1 MAKKNQLV
9 EAEQAPEVPAAK
21 EPGKAPGKKK
31 VEKPVQKKMA
41 GKQSKR
47 TIKPVAEKAAVRKP
61 GSKKKAAGK
70 PGKKIVAPGRKA
82 AAKFPVA
89 AGKKPGPKETG
100 LVGRK
105 ADLIKMGQ
113 GAFFYSLEQ
122 QRRIEEME
130 QVIANYE
137 RLFEAVRGLFS
148 REMEEIEELVAGLL
162 E

>member
-1 MAKKNQLV
+1 MAKRNQLV
-9 EAEQAPEVPAAK
+9 EAEQATALAEPTPEAPAAK
-21 EPGKAPGKKK
+21 KPRKAPGKKK
-31 VEKPVQKKMA
+31 VEKPVQK
-41 GKQSKR
+41 
-47 TIKPVAEKAAVRKP
+47 
-61 GSKKKAAGK
+61 
-70 PGKKIVAPGRKA
+70 A
-82 AAKFPVA
+82 AAKVSVA
-89 AGKKPGPKETG
+89 AGKKPGPKGTG

-137 RLFEAVRGLFS
+137 RMFEAVRQLFS
-148 REMEEIEELVAGLL
+148 REMEEIEEWLAGVL